1 VREITDRGSAAP
13 EPDDIVRSV
22 ASTAWTCVCGRRVP
36 PFIFTC
42 RCGQKRPADAGG
54 VAGASTAPRPNRAPA
69 APRPPTPPRTA
80 AVAPPRPVPPSPP
93 RPVPPSPPV
102 ASAPAPAT
110 VLRKPTTLRPP
121 SSRAVPAIPTLPPT
135 PLPPRTLAP
144 PPLVRESM
152 GEPRELGFRLQPR
165 RRPLR
170 RLQDLPSWAQKVLI
184 GVAVVAFYFAARA
197 LNRFRVSFTSRDVA
211 IERLIPLMGLEAARQ
226 EAGRQHGA
234 CFDKAYRTG
243 WVKWQDYSFDATT
256 HADCVLRSV
265 MAGVAR
271 RDREQARAGRA
282 AEAARRPPA
291 PARTPPPP
299 PRTPRPSLSR
309 VALGNV
315 QVSRWSRAPQV
326 SGNLRFVA
334 IGSADALASI
344 AMCSY
349 AVTCEGQA
357 QAPEQRAL
365 APCPLRVQG
374 AKGEGELDFALL
386 TPAPAEGACSVHL
399 SLTDG
404 TRPRSSMVVVP
415 LP

>member
-1 VREITDRGSAAP
+1 
-13 EPDDIVRSV
+13 
-22 ASTAWTCVCGRRVP
+22 
-36 PFIFTC
+36 
-42 RCGQKRPADAGG
+42 
-54 VAGASTAPRPNRAPA
+54 
-69 APRPPTPPRTA
+69 
-80 AVAPPRPVPPSPP
+80 
-93 RPVPPSPPV
+93 VPPSPPV
-102 ASAPAPAT
+102 APAT

-135 PLPPRTLAP
+135 SLPPRTLAP
-144 PPLVRESM
+144 PPLVRESL

-165 RRPLR
+165 RRPVR
-170 RLQDLPSWAQKVLI
+170 RLQDLPPWAQKVLI

-197 LNRFRVSFTSRDVA
+197 FNRFRVSFAARDVA
-211 IERLIPLMGLEAARQ
+211 IETLIPLMGVQAARQ
-226 EAGRQHGA
+226 EAGRQHEV

-243 WVKWQDYSFDATT
+243 WVKWQDYSFDATQ
-256 HADCVLRSV
+256 HADCVLRGV
-265 MAGVAR
+265 MSDAAR
-271 RDREQARAGRA
+271 RNLEQSRAARA

-299 PRTPRPSLSR
+299 PAPAPRTPPPSLSR

-326 SGNLRFVA
+326 SGHLRFVA

-349 AVTCEGQA
+349 VVTCEGMA
-357 QAPEQRAL
+357 QAPGQRAL
-365 APCPLRVQG
+365 APCPLTVQG
-374 AKGEGELDFALL
+374 AKGEGELDFLL
-386 TPAPAEGACSVHL
+386 LNPAPAAGACSVHL